1 MSVFINRVRSRVY
14 RKGYQGFSQ
23 SDYDNAA
30 IAIGL
35 VDENSPTKEE
45 LNKAVDYLIDKQS
58 SQITEARDEQSQ
70 VTETLQQQK
79 NTTEEE
85 PMNDESK
92 GEITFTNN
100 FEKAGAIQEA
110 FTANGIAATDIE
122 VMGISG
128 EIESKF
134 EDHKTFIVEA
144 LKAWR
149 NYQIQNG
156 EQQSDEISSV
166 LADIRTDAANFTNR
180 TNASMTATAD
190 YINELR
196 AKQRQEFM
204 AFIER
209 VKTN

>member
-1 MSVFINRVRSRVY
+1 MNLFSSRVKARLY
-14 RKGYQGFSQ
+14 KKGYQGFTKD
-23 SDYDNAA
+23 DYAEAA
-30 IAIGL
+30 LDIGL
-35 VDENSPTKEE
+35 IDENNPTKEE
-45 LNKAVDYLIDKQS
+45 LEKAVSHLINKQTY
-58 SQITEARDEQSQ
+58 QL
-70 VTETLQQQK
+70 TETDEEVTKTLSQQE
-79 NTTEEE
+79 NTTLYKQIQ
-85 PMNDESK
+85 DETK

-110 FTANGIAATDIE
+110 FTASGIEVSDIE

-128 EIESKF
+128 DIENKF
-134 EDHKTFIVEA
+134 SDHKTFIVSA

-156 EQQSDEISSV
+156 EQQADEIQGI

-180 TNASMTATAD
+180 TNASMTATAN
-190 YINELR
+190 YINGLR
-196 AKQRQEFM
+196 AKQREEFL

>member
-1 MSVFINRVRSRVY
+1 MSKFIKRIQSSLSREGIKKTSAEI
-14 RKGYQGFSQ
+14 R
-23 SDYDNAA
+23 
-30 IAIGL
+30 
-35 VDENSPTKEE
+35 EE
-45 LNKAVDYLIDKQS
+45 LNAIASDPSNPSLDDIKEVKESLSRQS
-58 SQITEARDEQSQ
+58 SQITEVEEEETKDIGHVNLSKRDED
-70 VTETLQQQK
+70 
-79 NTTEEE
+79 EE
-85 PMNDESK
+85 PMQDESK

-110 FTANGIAATDIE
+110 FTANGITATDIE

-149 NYQIQNG
+149 NYQVQNG
-156 EQQSDEISSV
+156 EQQADEISEV
-166 LADIRTDAANFTNR
+166 LADIRADAANFTNR
-180 TNASMTATAD
+180 TNASMTATAN

>member
-1 MSVFINRVRSRVY
+1 MSKFIKRIQTALSREGIKKTY
-14 RKGYQGFSQ
+14 AEIR
-23 SDYDNAA
+23 
-30 IAIGL
+30 
-35 VDENSPTKEE
+35 EE
-45 LNKAVDYLIDKQS
+45 LNAIASDPSNPSLDDIKQVKES
-58 SQITEARDEQSQ
+58 LSKQPSEITEVKEHDNQ

-79 NTTEEE
+79 ETEEE
-85 PMNDESK
+85 LVQDENK

-134 EDHKTFIVEA
+134 EDHKLFIVEA

-149 NYQIQNG
+149 NYQIKNG
-156 EQQSDEISSV
+156 EQQADEISNV
-166 LADIRTDAANFTNR
+166 LADIRADAANFTNR

>member
-1 MSVFINRVRSRVY
+1 MNAFNSRVKSRLY
-14 RKGYQGFSQ
+14 KKGYQGFTKY
-23 SDYDNAA
+23 DYTKAANA
-30 IAIGL
+30 INL
-35 VDENSPTKEE
+35 VDENNPTKEE
-45 LNKAVDYLIDKQS
+45 LEKAVNYLINKQLN
-58 SQITEARDEQSQ
+58 QITEVREEDNQIIEP
-70 VTETLQQQK
+70 LQQEQK
-79 NTTEEE
+79 EEEEE
-85 PMNDESK
+85 PMQDESK

-110 FTANGIAATDIE
+110 FTTNGIAATDIE

-128 EIESKF
+128 EIKNKF
-134 EDHKTFIVEA
+134 DDHKIFILEA

-180 TNASMTATAD
+180 TNASMTATAN

-196 AKQRQEFM
+196 ANQRQEFM

>member
-1 MSVFINRVRSRVY
+1 MNAFNSRVKSRLY
-14 RKGYQGFSQ
+14 KKGYQGFTKY
-23 SDYDNAA
+23 DYTKAANA
-30 IAIGL
+30 INL
-35 VDENSPTKEE
+35 VDENNPTKEE
-45 LNKAVDYLIDKQS
+45 LEKAVNYLINKQLN
-58 SQITEARDEQSQ
+58 QITEVRKEDNQIIEP
-70 VTETLQQQK
+70 LQQEQ
-79 NTTEEE
+79 NVEE
-85 PMNDESK
+85 PMQDESK
-92 GEITFTNN
+92 GEITFSNN

-110 FTANGIAATDIE
+110 LTANGIAVTDIE

-149 NYQIQNG
+149 NCQIKNG
-156 EQQSDEISSV
+156 EQQSDEISNI
-166 LADIRTDAANFTNR
+166 LADIRVDAANFTNR
-180 TNASMTATAD
+180 TNASMTATAN